1 MLISVPARCQRD
13 GFLDKLELL
22 VLLDL
27 LLDLDLQLDPGLEGV
42 AVLPDELVD
51 DLLLEPLHLHRA
63 LLFLQA
69 ITTPSKVVPLSFNLG
84 LRLAW
89 ALSFELFR
97 GLSRLWAIEMV

>member
-63 LLFLQA
+63 FLFLK
-69 ITTPSKVVPLSFNLG
+69 TNDNSFKG
-84 LRLAW
+84 
-89 ALSFELFR
+89 S
-97 GLSRLWAIEMV
+97 

>member
-63 LLFLQA
+63 FLFLQA
-69 ITTPSKVVPLSFNLG
+69 LTTPSKVVSLSFKLGVAIGLG
-84 LRLAW
+84 LV
-89 ALSFELFR
+89 F
-97 GLSRLWAIEMV
+97 